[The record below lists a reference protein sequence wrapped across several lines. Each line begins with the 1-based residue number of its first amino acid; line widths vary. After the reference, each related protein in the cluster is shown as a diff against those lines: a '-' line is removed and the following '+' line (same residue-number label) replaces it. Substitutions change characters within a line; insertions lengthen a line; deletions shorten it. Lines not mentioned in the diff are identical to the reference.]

1 MDKDKDRITEE
12 IEDISEADGD
22 DKSSEVKVRKSPDT
36 NDLQAESD
44 PADTG
49 MSKSKRKP
57 KAIKKITHKDILD
70 RLEEKN
76 RLLMDL
82 SRKYSAIS
90 DELKSTKD
98 KWIRSVADFENY
110 RKRSQKE
117 WELLKQQSE
126 GEIFLEV
133 LNVVDDFERA
143 FLVVGERDDEF
154 VGGIRLIYQ
163 NLLTAL
169 GKFGIKQM
177 EAFHV
182 PFDPNYHM
190 AIGQIETEEVE
201 SNYVVEVVQQG
212 YLLDTSVLRPARV
225 IVAK

>member
-1 MDKDKDRITEE
+1 MDKDKKHITDE
-12 IEDISEADGD
+12 IEDTPEVEGD
-22 DKSSEVKVRKSPDT
+22 DTSSEVKVRKSPDT
-36 NDLQAESD
+36 DGLQAGSD
-44 PADTG
+44 QDNKDSFPSSRK
-49 MSKSKRKP
+49 SKST
-57 KAIKKITHKDILD
+57 KKLTQKDILT
-70 RLEEKN
+70 RMEEKN

-82 SRKYSAIS
+82 NRKYSAIS

-110 RKRSQKE
+110 RKRSQRE
-117 WELLKQQSE
+117 WELLKQQTE

-143 FLVVGERDDEF
+143 FLVVGERDDDF
-154 VGGIRLIYQ
+154 VEGIRLIYQ

-169 GKFGIKQM
+169 GKFGITKM
-177 EAFHV
+177 EALHV